1 MEKPRSRGW
10 ELLKSALAGQ
20 DQAFELLM
28 AHHDRLLHY
37 LVYKHRPS
45 ILGYSDV
52 QDVVDE
58 TWYQVL
64 LRAHRGEWK
73 EDVKFSSW
81 LCGVCLNVLKSRA
94 FSPQPSLGTSGGDCE
109 WDPLA
114 AVATDGGEVAE
125 AVAEAEVLDALRECV
140 AERTERERQL
150 YEMLYV
156 EGTTKT
162 EAARRLGCSEA
173 FVRQKLLP
181 KLLDALKRCLE
192 RKGHGDVP

>member
-1 MEKPRSRGW
+1 MEKPQSRGW
-10 ELLKSALAGQ
+10 ELLKSALAGHN
-20 DQAFELLM
+20 QAFELLM
-28 AHHDRLLHY
+28 ARHDRLLRY

-45 ILGYSDV
+45 ILGYSDI

-73 EDVKFSSW
+73 EEVRFASW

-94 FSPQPSLGTSGGDCE
+94 FRPEPSLEAADPDCDWE
-109 WDPLA
+109 PLEQVGMHDA
-114 AVATDGGEVAE
+114 EVAE
-125 AVAEAEVLDALRECV
+125 AVAQAELLEALRECV
-140 AERTERERQL
+140 AERTERERRL

-156 EGTTKT
+156 EETTKT

-192 RKGHGDVP
+192 RKGHGDGQ